1 MKTKNKAKNKSKY
14 YYYFVYY
21 IKLVKHMKCYN
32 SLRMIIYELTA
43 IGQSELGTVTSC
55 AQRGA
60 LRHFSRTM
68 VILKEDNRSYD
79 FSLIRKTFSWR
90 NVCVTVRDWETI
102 GELTLSNDNKKT
114 QSKSIHC
121 TVKPNRIQPL

>member
-21 IKLVKHMKCYN
+21 VKLVKHMKCYN

-55 AQRGA
+55 ETR
-60 LRHFSRTM
+60 
-68 VILKEDNRSYD
+68 RSISSFFTHNGYFKRRQQNLWFFLD
-79 FSLIRKTFSWR
+79 
-90 NVCVTVRDWETI
+90 
-102 GELTLSNDNKKT
+102 
-114 QSKSIHC
+114 
-121 TVKPNRIQPL
+121 